1 MLLELQETIITLLI
15 IVVEHSVKEVEVED
29 QHQVVFLLQQ
39 VV

>member
-1 MLLELQETIITLLI
+1 MLLELQEMIATLHI

-29 QHQVVFLLQQ
+29 LHQEVFLLQQ